1 LLTSSILYGLSQWAV
16 LATVAKLGNS
26 AMVGSFALGLAIS
39 APVMLFC
46 DLRLRS
52 ILASDARAEFPFW
65 DYLTVRIGTS
75 ITGVLVITLA
85 ALWYDRRTCVLIVL
99 IGIAKAFESLSDVT
113 YGLLQRNDRMRRL
126 ALSQS
131 FKGPLS
137 VLSVGAGL
145 YATANVI
152 YAGFGLAFAWGA
164 LFLLFDFPYAWRLSA
179 SRAEPKPVRG
189 NRKRLLLLV
198 RTAAPLGLAAMIGSL
213 SVNIPRYFLEA
224 SHGRSALGYF
234 TAIFYAS
241 IVIGRIVTALS
252 EALVPRLAQAYL
264 TDRSV
269 FAALFSRCLLLVA
282 GLGFLGVGGSVLLG
296 GRFLAA
302 LYRPEYARFEG
313 LLTVVMVYGAVSGA
327 STALTYALTA
337 TRRLTPQAR
346 IAALTMIVT
355 LLASAT
361 LIPRY
366 GIDGAAWVLC
376 AAASVEVAVAGFV
389 LTRAVAATP
398 VLHAA
403 DAGSTA

>member
-1 LLTSSILYGLSQWAV
+1 
-16 LATVAKLGNS
+16 
-26 AMVGSFALGLAIS
+26 
-39 APVMLFC
+39 
-46 DLRLRS
+46 
-52 ILASDARAEFPFW
+52 
-65 DYLTVRIGTS
+65 
-75 ITGVLVITLA
+75 
-85 ALWYDRRTCVLIVL
+85 
-99 IGIAKAFESLSDVT
+99 
-113 YGLLQRNDRMRRL
+113 
-126 ALSQS
+126 
-131 FKGPLS
+131 
-137 VLSVGAGL
+137 
-145 YATANVI
+145 
-152 YAGFGLAFAWGA
+152 
-164 LFLLFDFPYAWRLSA
+164 
-179 SRAEPKPVRG
+179 
-189 NRKRLLLLV
+189 
-198 RTAAPLGLAAMIGSL
+198 
-213 SVNIPRYFLEA
+213 
-224 SHGRSALGYF
+224 
-234 TAIFYAS
+234 
-241 IVIGRIVTALS
+241 VIGRIVTALS